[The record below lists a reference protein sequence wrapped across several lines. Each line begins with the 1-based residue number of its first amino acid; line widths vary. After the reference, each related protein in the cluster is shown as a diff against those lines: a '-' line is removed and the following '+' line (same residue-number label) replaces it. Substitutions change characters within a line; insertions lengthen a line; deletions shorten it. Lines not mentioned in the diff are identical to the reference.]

1 MLPPEIQ
8 FLVEDRR
15 RKSLQVPY
23 EHRVPI
29 DVIYYI
35 AELYDE
41 VAGTRPLAGTT

>member
-8 FLVEDRR
+8 FLVEERR
-15 RKSLQVPY
+15 RKLLQVLY

-41 VAGTRPLAGTT
+41 VAGTRPLTATT